1 MNRALYLALAG
12 GASLV
17 AACSSPVASAPATTV
32 VDEHSTTKLLGAM
45 AALTGFVA
53 EPLYLDSWV
62 RKIDR
67 GEATLD
73 AYIDEILSTQ
83 RFSSEIM
90 PSLLFGAF
98 VNVRNYYAVPSAFIL
113 KHPDPPAGPL
123 YLRAPC
129 AASEAIE
136 VHPWW
141 ELDAT
146 VSVCPDAYRPEK
158 WTLTARE
165 QSYRTKMMLSCD
177 SQVGSPELETKSLCG
192 CGPNLIRCMRDEDQY
207 NELNRSL
214 MDEVKHTTQYVV
226 QHDLPMAS
234 LFTGNETFRDRNAQ
248 FYYLRQ
254 KIGAKEIEDPSADLA
269 TLASWPEDGK
279 WAPREELSPGQHA
292 GVLTAPQ
299 ILHWLPDRRQ
309 RQRGF
314 YEMMW
319 CNLRNSFGATTHK
332 VLELNT
338 TGNIAFVHDSWEK
351 LAHTELCTNCHARLD
366 YGFQFFLGYPDSR
379 ASTYFTPSLQTGGSG
394 ALYGRD
400 ISDLRGEAVRTP
412 VGFAKLATQQ
422 PEFNACM
429 TDHFA
434 SYVLGDQAT
443 NADEAAISAAV
454 AKVGTFKAP
463 MRIALQIYAEK
474 WRAGGLTPPPAEVA
488 IASSASGPKGGVLVN
503 PTLHTALGKLC
514 NDCHDKTPYTSDPDG
529 NEVPF
534 DFTGSELPRSLMVA
548 MVDRVAFGMMPKD
561 GPLDEPQREATVE
574 LLVDT
579 LWSDPAARLEARRYY
594 LGRGRGLPAQQ
605 IDNAFDMIDQRAHAR
620 PNLQWGALERGIW
633 SDQATMTPGFLTMSA
648 LEALRACTAA
658 GKGGLDDC
666 LARTTT
672 LDTLSRWPR

>member
-1 MNRALYLALAG
+1 MNRALYLALALL
-12 GASLV
+12 A
-17 AACSSPVASAPATTV
+17 AACSSSASSAPPPGQPPVSAHDTK
-32 VDEHSTTKLLGAM
+32 KLLGAM
-45 AALTGFVA
+45 AALTGFAA
-53 EPLYLDSWV
+53 EPLYLDGWA
-62 RKIDR
+62 RKLDG

-90 PSLLFGAF
+90 PGLLFGAF
-98 VNVRNYYAVPSAFIL
+98 VNVRNYYAVPSGFTL
-113 KHPDPPAGPL
+113 RRPAEGDGPL

-129 AASEAIE
+129 AAAEAIA

-141 ELDAT
+141 DLQGT
-146 VSVCPDAYRPEK
+146 VSVCPDAYRPQK
-158 WTLTARE
+158 WTLTADE
-165 QSYRTKMMLSCD
+165 QSYRTKMLLTCD

-192 CGPNLIRCMRDEDQY
+192 CGPNLIRCMRDDDQY

-234 LFTGNETFRDRNAQ
+234 LFTGNETYRDRNAQ
-248 FYYLRQ
+248 FYYLRER
-254 KIGAKEIEDPSADLA
+254 IGEKQLADPSEELA
-269 TLASWPEDGK
+269 KLASWPEEGK
-279 WAPREELSPGQHA
+279 WAAREELSPGQHA

-309 RQRGF
+309 RQRGY
-314 YEMMW
+314 YEMLW

-338 TGNIAFVHDSWEK
+338 TGNIAFVHDSWQK

-379 ASTYFTPSLQTGGSG
+379 ASTYFTPALQSGGTGE
-394 ALYGRD
+394 LYGRD
-400 ISDLRGEAVRTP
+400 ITDLRGEAERTP
-412 VGFAKLATQQ
+412 AGFAKLATQQ
-422 PEFNACM
+422 PEFKACM

-443 NADEAAISAAV
+443 AADEDAIAAAV
-454 AKVGTFKAP
+454 TGVGTFKAP
-463 MRIALQIYAEK
+463 MKIALQLYAKK
-474 WRAGGLTPPPAEVA
+474 WRDDAPVPPLARDR
-488 IASSASGPKGGVLVN
+488 IASSAPGPKGGVVVA
-503 PTLHTALGKLC
+503 PALHAKLAQLC

-529 NEVPF
+529 NEVAF
-534 DFTGSELPRSLMVA
+534 DFTGGELPRALVVA
-548 MVDRVAFGMMPKD
+548 MVDRVAFGMMPKNA
-561 GPLDEPQREATVE
+561 PLDEPDRAAMVE
-574 LLVDT
+574 MLVDT
-579 LWSDPAARLEARRYY
+579 LWADPAARSEARTYY

-605 IDNAFDMIDQRAHAR
+605 IDNALDMIDQRAQAR

-633 SDQATMTPGFLTMSA
+633 SDQATMTPGYLTMTA

-658 GKGGLDDC
+658 GKGGLEDC